1 MKTSFLPPNKQHGVV
16 TLDIG
21 RRQGSNVIHTRYG
34 ANGRKMIFYQDLKKT
49 TCSANDTMF

>member
-16 TLDIG
+16 NLDIG

-49 TCSANDTMF
+49 CSANDTMF